1 MHFCEQ
7 QCLDMR
13 AYSLPV
19 GGDLTMLLSHIEK
32 SRNEMFDREYELN
45 KIISAINDE
54 MTLIVVTLFF

>member
-1 MHFCEQ
+1 
-7 QCLDMR
+7 MR

>member
-1 MHFCEQ
+1 
-7 QCLDMR
+7 MR
-13 AYSLPV
+13 GYPLLV
-19 GGDLTMLLSHIEK
+19 GGDLTMLFSRIKK